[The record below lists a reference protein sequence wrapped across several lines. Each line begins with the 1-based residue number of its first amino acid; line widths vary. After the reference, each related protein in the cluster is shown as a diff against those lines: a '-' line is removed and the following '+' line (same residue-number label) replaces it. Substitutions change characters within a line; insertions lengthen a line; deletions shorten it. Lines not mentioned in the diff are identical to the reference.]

1 MIKIETK
8 KYLPQIILASIALI
22 FLLFSVITF
31 NISSRAYRRMF
42 IFPSADDGKYI
53 VEYRNLSRSPVQGDL
68 QYYVDEIL
76 LGSGTERTKMLFT
89 PGTSVLSCFQRD
101 SILYLN
107 LSSNLLDMGEG
118 VVDIKSGFELLE
130 KNIKKNFPKVKNVEF
145 FIEGKSVFEN

>member
-22 FLLFSVITF
+22 LLLFSVITF

>member
-8 KYLPQIILASIALI
+8 KYLPQIILAFIGLV
-22 FLLFSVITF
+22 FLLFSVISF
-31 NISSRAYRRMF
+31 NISSRNYRRMF